1 MGQVSETCRNQSKR
15 SAGPDGCKKRPPVWL
30 CSSQPT
36 HYQTEP
42 SLHKPA
48 GPGPAPAASSSSSAK
63 WVTATRCWL
72 HPTAAAAGTGDTTG
86 VYVRLKITTT
96 TAIWLDR
103 NRENLLICDSEGSF
117 WSQCGSSTDAVLG
130 NFIRYG
136 FSGAV
141 LHRPSLH
148 PARKRVRE
156 KRWSEAGTQR
166 EFLRVGPADPH
177 ERCSKLV
184 KHPSLSTYPWNPP
197 QFNQNSE
204 YRQTTFILVHPSGE
218 TIICFCLLA
227 SPLASPSAMLQ
238 PLIAGVNY
246 IAIRNTAT
254 YWSTI
259 NQILHVSRSSSKP
272 TQRATRATQESQS
285 VLNAECFQNDC
296 LCLTI

>member
-72 HPTAAAAGTGDTTG
+72 HPTAAAAGTGDMTG

-103 NRENLLICDSEGSF
+103 NRGNLLISDSEGSF

-136 FSGAV
+136 FSGAA

-184 KHPSLSTYPWNPP
+184 KHPSLPTYPWNLP
-197 QFNQNSE
+197 QFNQSSE
-204 YRQTTFILVHPSGE
+204 YRQTLFILQSILVGK
-218 TIICFCLLA
+218 LLFA
-227 SPLASPSAMLQ
+227 FVYLSPSAMLQ

-246 IAIRNTAT
+246 MAIRNTAT

-259 NQILHVSRSSSKP
+259 NQILHVSSSSSKP
-272 TQRATRATQESQS
+272 TQRATRATHKSQS

-296 LCLTI
+296 LFLTI